1 MNTMARCVQVHDSF
15 DKKLGSNCF
24 LEFCQDADMM
34 WFLLQGNKDWI
45 LHQTKWNLFGG
56 EKLNTKKQKG
66 LPAQN
71 VIKYWNTSHC

>member
-45 LHQTKWNLFGG
+45 LHQTK
-56 EKLNTKKQKG
+56 
-66 LPAQN
+66 
-71 VIKYWNTSHC
+71 